1 MRPDAR
7 IINLETSITC
17 SEDYAR
23 KGVNYRMSPENADCL
38 KAAAIDC
45 CVLGNNHVLDWGR
58 GGLFETLA
66 TLERLHIKS
75 AGAGRNL
82 AEASAPA
89 VLDIAGDRRVL
100 VFSFGC
106 VTSGILRSWA
116 ATSEFPGLNLLTEI
130 SEKTAS
136 RVADDIAPMCG
147 VGRCIGALGSKL
159 GLRNPGRTTAFCPC
173 AH

>member
-23 KGVNYRMSPENADCL
+23 KGVNYQMRPENADCL

-82 AEASAPA
+82 AKP
-89 VLDIAGDRRVL
+89 VLRRC
-100 VFSFGC
+100 S
-106 VTSGILRSWA
+106 
-116 ATSEFPGLNLLTEI
+116 I
-130 SEKTAS
+130 SLET
-136 RVADDIAPMCG
+136 VACWYFHS
-147 VGRCIGALGSKL
+147 VV
-159 GLRNPGRTTAFCPC
+159 
-173 AH
+173 

>member
-1 MRPDAR
+1 MR
-7 IINLETSITC
+7 
-17 SEDYAR
+17 
-23 KGVNYRMSPENADCL
+23 PENADCL

-89 VLDIAGDRRVL
+89 VLDIAGDR
-100 VFSFGC
+100 
-106 VTSGILRSWA
+106 
-116 ATSEFPGLNLLTEI
+116 
-130 SEKTAS
+130 
-136 RVADDIAPMCG
+136 
-147 VGRCIGALGSKL
+147 
-159 GLRNPGRTTAFCPC
+159 PC
-173 AH
+173 WYFHSVV